1 MYEKTSS
8 WFDKITG
15 FVKSNRVRETRSY
28 DFISQC
34 TQFLSFTSDEAHYVT
49 EIEMYSV
56 FCIIHRIHQI
66 LFDSSYRLGY
76 IYSTEVR
83 KSYLF
88 AVNSDIM
95 IEVAKNISRV
105 S

>member
-1 MYEKTSS
+1 
-8 WFDKITG
+8 
-15 FVKSNRVRETRSY
+15 
-28 DFISQC
+28 
-34 TQFLSFTSDEAHYVT
+34 
-49 EIEMYSV
+49 MYSV
-56 FCIIHRIHQI
+56 FCIIHRIHQT